1 MLKLELLG
9 ARVSEDGELCLKI
22 RPLPLA
28 RRWCLEKKERRYEVE
43 IKESRKK
50 RSLDANAYFW
60 VLCDKLAEEIRIPKE
75 EIYRQAIRNI
85 GGNNQVVC
93 VPTAAVDKLRQG
105 WSHNGLGWISEVT
118 ESKLPGCTNV
128 ILYYGSSTYDSK
140 QMARLID
147 NIIQDCKAV
156 GIETATPAEID
167 AMKARWEDAQANKSP

>member
-9 ARVSEDGELCLKI
+9 ARVNEAGELCLQIK
-22 RPLPLA
+22 PLPLA
-28 RRWCLEKKERRYEVE
+28 RRFCLEKKNCRYEVE

-60 VLCDKLAEEIRIPKE
+60 VLCDKLAEETRIPKA

-85 GGNNQVVC
+85 GGNSQIVC

-105 WSHNGLGWISEVT
+105 WAHNGIGWISDTE

-128 ILYYGSSTYDSK
+128 ILYYGSSAYDSF

-156 GIETATPAEID
+156 GIETATPEEID
-167 AMKARWEDAQANKSP
+167 IMKARWDDAQKNKSS